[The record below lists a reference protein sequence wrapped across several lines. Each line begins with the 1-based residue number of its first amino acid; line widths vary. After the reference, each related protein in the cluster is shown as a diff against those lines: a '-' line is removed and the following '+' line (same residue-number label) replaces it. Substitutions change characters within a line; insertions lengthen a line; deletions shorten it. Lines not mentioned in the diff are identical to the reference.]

1 MLMALDLP
9 LPKQVFGH
17 PWLLVGDGKMS
28 KSKGNAIY
36 ADELVHYFGVD
47 AVRYF
52 VLHEM
57 PFAQDGTIT
66 WDLVV
71 ERVNSDL
78 ANVLGNLV
86 SRTISMQN
94 KYFGGVIS
102 NPMEKEAVD
111 EELISLAIDT
121 PKRVEKAMDTLH
133 VGEAI
138 DEIFTLLKRCNK
150 YIDETTPWV
159 LGKDESK
166 KDRLA
171 TVLYNLME
179 SIRIAAVL
187 LSSYMPETSE
197 KILDE
202 LSTSQRDADSL
213 KEFGMLECGR
223 TVDSKPEI
231 LFARIDMK
239 EFMEKLEADKK
250 AQEKAEA
257 KAVKED
263 KKDGKEEISIEDFT
277 KVELKVGTIIS
288 AEKHPKADRLLVE
301 QIDLGDETRQ
311 IVSGIAKSF
320 KPEEVVGK
328 KVVVVTNLKP
338 VKLRGVESQGMI
350 LCASTEDDLD
360 IVSIAKDLP
369 NGTKVS

>member
-1 MLMALDLP
+1 M
-9 LPKQVFGH
+9 QV
-17 PWLLVGDGKMS
+17 VQK
-28 KSKGNAIY
+28 
-36 ADELVHYFGVD
+36 
-47 AVRYF
+47 
-52 VLHEM
+52 
-57 PFAQDGTIT
+57 
-66 WDLVV
+66 
-71 ERVNSDL
+71 
-78 ANVLGNLV
+78 
-86 SRTISMQN
+86 
-94 KYFGGVIS
+94 
-102 NPMEKEAVD
+102 
-111 EELISLAIDT
+111 
-121 PKRVEKAMDTLH
+121 
-133 VGEAI
+133 
-138 DEIFTLLKRCNK
+138 
-150 YIDETTPWV
+150 
-159 LGKDESK
+159 
-166 KDRLA
+166 
-171 TVLYNLME
+171 
-179 SIRIAAVL
+179 L
-187 LSSYMPETSE
+187 LS
-197 KILDE
+197 
-202 LSTSQRDADSL
+202 
-213 KEFGMLECGR
+213 GR

-257 KAVKED
+257 KASKEN
-263 KKDGKEEISIEDFT
+263 KKDVKEEISIEDFT

>member
-1 MLMALDLP
+1 
-9 LPKQVFGH
+9 
-17 PWLLVGDGKMS
+17 
-28 KSKGNAIY
+28 
-36 ADELVHYFGVD
+36 
-47 AVRYF
+47 
-52 VLHEM
+52 
-57 PFAQDGTIT
+57 
-66 WDLVV
+66 
-71 ERVNSDL
+71 
-78 ANVLGNLV
+78 
-86 SRTISMQN
+86 
-94 KYFGGVIS
+94 
-102 NPMEKEAVD
+102 
-111 EELISLAIDT
+111 
-121 PKRVEKAMDTLH
+121 MDTLH

-138 DEIFTLLKRCNK
+138 DEIFALLKRCNK

-202 LSTSQRDADSL
+202 LSTSQRDAESL
-213 KEFGMLECGR
+213 KEFGMLEYDEVR
-223 TVDSKPEI
+223 LNSEPEI

-257 KAVKED
+257 KASKEN
-263 KKDGKEEISIEDFT
+263 KKDVKEEISIEDFT

-338 VKLRGVESQGMI
+338 VKLRGVRETQGMI